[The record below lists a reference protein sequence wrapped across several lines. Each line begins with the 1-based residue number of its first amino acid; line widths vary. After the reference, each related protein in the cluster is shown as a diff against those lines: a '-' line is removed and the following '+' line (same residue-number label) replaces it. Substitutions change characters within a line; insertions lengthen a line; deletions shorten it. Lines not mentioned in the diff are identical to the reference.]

1 MVKSHFSFISCA
13 DIVQVF
19 QSMFPNGMIAKK
31 WHLENRR
38 NVLWNMVLFDGISQK
53 KDRYVLIFDESLN
66 QQLKKTAG
74 HPSYI
79 RIKLNLN
86 RKLKTVIVQWAT
98 SILMVVQ
105 VTLA

>member
-13 DIVQVF
+13 DIVPVF
-19 QSMFPNGMIAKK
+19 QSMFRNSII
-31 WHLENRR
+31 ERR
-38 NVLWNMVLFDGISQK
+38 NGTWRTDGMFFGIWSYLMESVK
-53 KDRYVLIFDESLN
+53 RKIKNEDRYVLLFDESHSLN

-86 RKLKTVIVQWAT
+86 RKLKG
-98 SILMVVQ
+98 L
-105 VTLA
+105 